1 MGHGLELNVESYAR
15 GVERGPS
22 HMLPAP
28 ADAERVILSS
38 LPLLPTEHCPLASA
52 HGRILR
58 TPLSADRDLPPFDR
72 VTMDGFAVR
81 ASAVAAGIRRF
92 RIAGLQAA
100 GMIPLTLGADSDC
113 LEIATGAVQ
122 PQGADA
128 IVPYEDTRREGDI
141 MILADDCTVTAGQNL
156 HRRGSDHRA
165 GDPMIP
171 AGVRISGREIAVA
184 AACGHALL
192 SVGLRPRV
200 AVVATGDE
208 LVEVDA
214 HDIAP
219 HQVRKS
225 NDYAVRAALLATN
238 AVAQVERFHLRD
250 QQAEIEQSLRAIL
263 AGFDAVILTGGV
275 SKGKFDFVPAALAA
289 LGVEQRLR
297 GVAQRPG
304 KPFWYGLSPRRT
316 PVFALP
322 GNPVSTYTCLHRY
335 VLPALAQMSG
345 ATPPAPDYVPLAN
358 AVSFKAP
365 LAWLPPVRIGTDID
379 GRRTA
384 TPAALNTSGDF
395 GGLIGTDGFVELPAG
410 PGTFPAGTVV
420 RYWPWS

>member
-1 MGHGLELNVESYAR
+1 LSAALPPL
-15 GVERGPS
+15 PS
-22 HMLPAP
+22 P

-58 TPLSADRDLPPFDR
+58 AAIHADRDLPPFNR
-72 VTMDGFAVR
+72 VTMDGFALR
-81 ASAVAAGIRRF
+81 AAAVAAGTRRF
-92 RIAGLQAA
+92 RVSGLQAA
-100 GMIPLTLGADSDC
+100 GMVPQTLVAATDC
-113 LEIATGAVQ
+113 IEIATGAIQ
-122 PQGADA
+122 PHGADA
-128 IVPYEDTRREGDI
+128 IIPYEEGRREDEHFV
-141 MILADDCTVTAGQNL
+141 LPDDASVAVGQHL
-156 HRRGSDHRA
+156 HVRGSDHRA
-165 GDPMIP
+165 GETLVTP
-171 AGVRISGREIAVA
+171 GTRLSGREIAVA
-184 AACGHALL
+184 ASCGRAFL

-214 HDIAP
+214 HDIAL

-225 NDYAVRAALLATN
+225 NDYAVRAALLASN
-238 AVAQVERFHLRD
+238 AVAQAERFHLRD
-250 QQAEIEQSLRAIL
+250 QQAEIEQGLHAIL

-275 SKGKFDFVPAALAA
+275 SRGKFDFVPTALAS
-289 LGVEQRLR
+289 LGVEKRLQ
-297 GVAQRPG
+297 GIAQRPG
-304 KPFWYGLSPRRT
+304 KPFWFGLSPRRT

-358 AVSFKAP
+358 AVSFKPP
-365 LAWLPPVRIGTDID
+365 LAWLPPVRLSSGPD

-384 TPAALNTSGDF
+384 DTSALNTSGDF
-395 GGLIGTDGFVELPAG
+395 GGLVGTDGFVELPPG
-410 PGTFPAGTVV
+410 PGVFPAGTGV
-420 RYWPWS
+420 RFWAWS